1 VCKEHARTSQSTSE
15 VTFSAV
21 TDSSAPT
28 PVVRR
33 DGLFC
38 DGFEVPVDVL
48 RITLLTNA
56 DTAYDYHM
64 VLRIN
69 SVNDAMVAELVLPI
83 ASQQAAQWQ
92 PVFLPARSLRGRS
105 SRFSVFS

>member
-1 VCKEHARTSQSTSE
+1 MSPHPCTMAKRKNRSI
-15 VTFSAV
+15 
-21 TDSSAPT
+21 
-28 PVVRR
+28 
-33 DGLFC
+33 GL
-38 DGFEVPVDVL
+38 
-48 RITLLTNA
+48 TA

-105 SRFSVFS
+105 SRFSVFSLSTSIRSTPVADAVRSILPVYGYASFAARWDGGR